1 MKTGGLPKGNVF
13 RHVLSFSQ
21 LGRKLELLSMFSTGR
36 TQRIVKNP
44 ELAQEYEEKLEELV
58 ERGACRLIIQ
68 VLTTVA
74 QENIDCASDIVYV
87 LEKRVRKVC
96 KGIEISI

>member
-1 MKTGGLPKGNVF
+1 
-13 RHVLSFSQ
+13 
-21 LGRKLELLSMFSTGR
+21 MFSTGR

-96 KGIEISI
+96 KARETFK